1 MNIILVKPS
10 LVRLCN
16 KEQLSII
23 HQYYGGGAIK
33 IYNQNSNIDDN
44 TFTQKKIS
52 HNQQLA

>member
-23 HQYYGGGAIK
+23 HQYYGGAIK